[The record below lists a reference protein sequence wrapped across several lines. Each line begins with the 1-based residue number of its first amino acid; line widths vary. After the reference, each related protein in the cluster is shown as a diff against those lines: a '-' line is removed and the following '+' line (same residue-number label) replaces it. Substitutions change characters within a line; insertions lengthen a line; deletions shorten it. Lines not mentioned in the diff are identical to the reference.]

1 MQSIQYNL
9 SITPES
15 FGISPVPSIIAR
27 FSGLCLE
34 GIGEYHTY
42 PSYFTHRSGLDS
54 HLLLYTFSGTGL
66 LCYHQREYTL
76 LPGHIFWI
84 DCMEDHDYR
93 NRGDGIWSFLYLH
106 FNGAIAPYF
115 YEQYAEH
122 DCPVILTD
130 RDSSIVHTLSALLA
144 LARMPLSRYDILMQ
158 RHLVDL
164 LTDMIMAQDSSLNRE
179 SIPSYIRQ
187 CTDYMQQNLA
197 SPICLDDLAKQFN
210 ISKYHM
216 AKQFKRYIGT
226 PPHEYLI
233 NLRITKAKELLK
245 CTDQSVADIAE
256 LVGVHHVNHFIN
268 LFQNREKMTPL
279 AYRKKWAQSTL

>member
-1 MQSIQYNL
+1 
-9 SITPES
+9 
-15 FGISPVPSIIAR
+15 
-27 FSGLCLE
+27 
-34 GIGEYHTY
+34 
-42 PSYFTHRSGLDS
+42 
-54 HLLLYTFSGTGL
+54 
-66 LCYHQREYTL
+66 
-76 LPGHIFWI
+76 
-84 DCMEDHDYR
+84 
-93 NRGDGIWSFLYLH
+93 
-106 FNGAIAPYF
+106 
-115 YEQYAEH
+115 
-122 DCPVILTD
+122 
-130 RDSSIVHTLSALLA
+130 
-144 LARMPLSRYDILMQ
+144 MQ

-187 CTDYMQQNLA
+187 CADYMQQNLA

-245 CTDQSVADIAE
+245 CTNQSVADIAE